1 MPWFTC
7 TNFAAK
13 LVLQALPNRRRAV
26 IEKQPDF
33 QLDGIT
39 LTGMNTHIGTPA
51 KILFAGIIA
60 AGLSVP
66 AIAGAAEST
75 PNDPAATKALYG
87 QIYDQLKDGEVNH
100 GDSFKL
106 GEREATLC
114 MMGNGYGVHGLAVGP
129 NTSCE
134 FAGEVFAGLI
144 QGSTPEDNARDVTP
158 TTVDAHSPVTG
169 QDYDMDCVTG
179 QDNLITCS
187 GGVGA
192 AVYMF

>member
-7 TNFAAK
+7 TKFAAK
-13 LVLQALPNRRRAV
+13 LVLQALPKSRRAV
-26 IEKQPDF
+26 TQKQSVC

-39 LTGMNTHIGTPA
+39 LTGMNTQIGTPA

-60 AGLSVP
+60 AGLSTP

-75 PNDPAATKALYG
+75 PRTSDPAATKALYG
-87 QIYDQLKDGEVNH
+87 QIYDQLKDGDITN
-100 GDSFKL
+100 GDALTL
-106 GEREATLC
+106 GERDATLC

-129 NTSCE
+129 N
-134 FAGEVFAGLI
+134 LI
-144 QGSTPEDNARDVTP
+144 QGSTPEDNARDVMP

>member
-1 MPWFTC
+1 
-7 TNFAAK
+7 
-13 LVLQALPNRRRAV
+13 
-26 IEKQPDF
+26 
-33 QLDGIT
+33 
-39 LTGMNTHIGTPA
+39 MNTRIGTPA
-51 KILFAGIIA
+51 KILFAGIIV
-60 AGLSVP
+60 AGLSTP

-75 PNDPAATKALYG
+75 PSTSDPAATKALYG
-87 QIYDQLKDGEVNH
+87 QIYDQLKDGEVNR

-106 GEREATLC
+106 GDRAATLC

-134 FAGEVFAGLI
+134 FAGEVFASLI
-144 QGSTPEDNARDVTP
+144 QGSTPEDNARGLTP
-158 TTVDAHSPVTG
+158 TTVHAHSPVTG

-179 QDNLITCS
+179 QDNLITCT